1 MQVGKASLRFEHP
14 AFVAS
19 WASVAGKKE
28 GQGPLADEIDV
39 KEQDEMFGMENWEQA
54 ESAMQKQAADLA
66 LEKGNKFRCSAFTE
80 PALPWE
86 RRWDWGPCA

>member
-39 KEQDEMFGMENWEQA
+39 GRGRVDVWNGK
-54 ESAMQKQAADLA
+54 LA
-66 LEKGNKFRCSAFTE
+66 
-80 PALPWE
+80 
-86 RRWDWGPCA
+86 

>member
-39 KEQDEMFGMENWEQA
+39 KEQDETFGMENWEQA
-54 ESAMQKQAADLA
+54 E
-66 LEKGNKFRCSAFTE
+66 RCHAEAGGRSGC
-80 PALPWE
+80 W
-86 RRWDWGPCA
+86 RRGISTGGRCVTSLQGIFWDS

>member
-14 AFVAS
+14 AFVTS

-39 KEQDEMFGMENWEQA
+39 KEQDVLCGLENWDQA
-54 ESAMQKQAADLA
+54 ESAMQ
-66 LEKGNKFRCSAFTE
+66 
-80 PALPWE
+80 
-86 RRWDWGPCA
+86 

>member
-28 GQGPLADEIDV
+28 GQGPLSGGIDV
-39 KEQDEMFGMENWEQA
+39 T
-54 ESAMQKQAADLA
+54 
-66 LEKGNKFRCSAFTE
+66 EKAR
-80 PALPWE
+80 
-86 RRWDWGPCA
+86 

>member
-28 GQGPLADEIDV
+28 GQGRW
-39 KEQDEMFGMENWEQA
+39 QMEL
-54 ESAMQKQAADLA
+54 M
-66 LEKGNKFRCSAFTE
+66 
-80 PALPWE
+80 
-86 RRWDWGPCA
+86 

>member
-28 GQGPLADEIDV
+28 GQGPLSGGIDV
-39 KEQDEMFGMENWEQA
+39 TEQDEMFGMENWEQA
-54 ESAMQKQAADLA
+54 ESAMQQIWRWRR
-66 LEKGNKFRCSAFTE
+66 EIFTGERCAIS
-80 PALPWE
+80 LPEICW
-86 RRWDWGPCA
+86 AS